1 MGLTR
6 AQLARIEIGKAL
18 VLAALTALAA
28 LPLGLAVAWILTA
41 IINVQAFGWKL
52 PVFLFPGQWAT
63 LFLLALLTAFIAALW
78 PASRLR
84 RASPV
89 SLLRSFSNER

>member
-6 AQLARIEIGKAL
+6 VQLACIEIGKAL

-41 IINVQAFGWKL
+41 VINVQAFGWKL
-52 PVFLFPGQWAT
+52 PVFLFPRQWAT
-63 LFLLALLTAFIAALW
+63 LFLLALLTAFVAALW
-78 PASRLR
+78 PAWRLR